1 MWVDVAKGAMQSYF
15 WVMAISLPVPS
26 ENRAPVVKVIFGDED
41 DLRVDVY
48 CRCLI
53 IEVFK
58 GSIIQGFNYSRVQL
72 YKYTIIQVFRYTI
85 IQVYKY
91 KYMYSSIYF
100 FIHSLAPSRSASSD
114 TSINQ
119 SPSHPGG
126 WGPDVSGAE
135 VTTQM
140 KSRSWDGTNRK

>member
-72 YKYTIIQVFRYTI
+72 FKGSIIQGFNYSRVQLFKCSGIQLYKYTSISICIQVFI
-85 IQVYKY
+85 
-91 KYMYSSIYF
+91 SSSTALRLRDPP
-100 FIHSLAPSRSASSD
+100 HRTRP
-114 TSINQ
+114 SIN
-119 SPSHPGG
+119 HRRILGG
-126 WGPDVSGAE
+126 GALMSR
-135 VTTQM
+135 VR
-140 KSRSWDGTNRK
+140 KSRPR